1 MIVLEFDKD
10 FDLEEDKDLFNEEEK
25 EVFVYWVF
33 F

>member
-25 EVFVYWVF
+25 ELFVYWVF